1 MLTSRSIYSLC
12 FYAFFHSQII
22 CADTFKEAG
31 EAYITG
37 DYATA
42 AKKFLEVAVKGD
54 HRAMYALGSM
64 YISGTGVKKDHKEA
78 FKWLSKASKYGRF
91 DAEYKVGLMYEQGVG
106 VAQNYKRA
114 ARIYHKAAKKGYAHA
129 QFKLGM
135 LFARGLGVT
144 QSNVKA
150 YAWLVVAYQKLENNA
165 SKKEKT
171 SSDIE
176 QTAGDTFAAIHVEM
190 IAEELEIIKKNIAP
204 EEIEEAKQLAQKY
217 FQYR

>member
-1 MLTSRSIYSLC
+1 MLANLSTEWSIEQPCRFSK
-12 FYAFFHSQII
+12 S
-22 CADTFKEAG
+22 E
-31 EAYITG
+31 
-37 DYATA
+37 
-42 AKKFLEVAVKGD
+42 KGD

-91 DAEYKVGLMYEQGVG
+91 DAEYKVGLMYELGVG

-135 LFARGLGVT
+135 LFAKGLGVT

-165 SKKEKT
+165 SKKVKT

-190 IAEELEIIKKNIAP
+190 IVEELEIIKKNIAP
-204 EEIEEAKQLAQKY
+204 EEIKEAKQLAQKY